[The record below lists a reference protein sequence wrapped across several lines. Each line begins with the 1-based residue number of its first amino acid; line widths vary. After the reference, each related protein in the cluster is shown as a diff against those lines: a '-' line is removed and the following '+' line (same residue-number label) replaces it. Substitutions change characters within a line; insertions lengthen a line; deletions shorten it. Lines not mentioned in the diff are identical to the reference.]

1 MEETHMR
8 VHEYNKFQQAI
19 IKDIFQQLEIYSGYL
34 AGKHHFTGKLNT
46 YEVRE
51 SVDTML
57 TDLRL
62 KLDTYSSSD
71 L

>member
-1 MEETHMR
+1 MR
-8 VHEYNKFQQAI
+8 VHEHNKFQQAV
-19 IKDIFQQLEIYSGYL
+19 IKDIFQQLEIYSEYL
-34 AGKHHFTGKLNT
+34 TRKNHFTGTLNT

-51 SVDTML
+51 SIDTML